1 MSKLADMS
9 RDQLVAIIER
19 LLAERSSGPII
30 TGMSS
35 RCDRNGLPDH
45 LLLCAAPG
53 ADVVA
58 SYRRVNVQ
66 RLAEHVVSD
75 PDIRGGIPTLE
86 GTRCGVY
93 EVADLAA
100 AEPVDRIL
108 EEYPSLTA
116 ELIQAAVEYA
126 RENPR
131 PV

>member
-9 RDQLVAIIER
+9 REQLVAIIER
-19 LLAERSSGPII
+19 LLAERPSGPII

-35 RCDRNGLPDH
+35 RRDRIGLPDH

-58 SYRRVNVQ
+58 SYRRVNVR

-75 PDIRGGIPTLE
+75 PDIRGGLPTLL

-131 PV
+131 HI